1 MNVRRKLS
9 TAIKVL
15 FILIMIICAAGFTKE
30 CSKGALSGIYF
41 CAEVLVPS
49 IFPFMV
55 ISAFVVKSGVSAIL
69 GKYLDS
75 ITRTLFGLSGKCG
88 AVILLSVIGGYPV
101 GARGFI
107 QLYEQG
113 ELNKASTRKAAYFA
127 VGAGPGFLLSFVGVR
142 LLGSFEIGACIF
154 GAQVISVIILG
165 VANKYIFRDNQ
176 EYISNNELKNKYSL
190 LTDALVK
197 STVSATYGI
206 LEMCGMVVA
215 FSAVLNVV
223 RSMIENNSVKKYVDI
238 LFEVTSACNTLTA
251 EKNVLL
257 IAFSVGF
264 AGLCVH
270 FQIFQTLKEIGINKA
285 LFFLYR
291 IIQGLVT
298 ALFTYIFIRV
308 FGVTLPVFSNVQ
320 DTELSLSSSVL
331 GSVLLVLCGVCFLY
345 SIKKNKCGG
354 N

>member
-1 MNVRRKLS
+1 MNVRKKIS
-9 TAIKVL
+9 TALKTL

-30 CSKGALSGIYF
+30 CSKGVLSGIYF

-55 ISAFVVKSGVSAIL
+55 ISVFVVKSGISAML
-69 GKYLDS
+69 GKYLDG
-75 ITRTLFGLSGKCG
+75 ITNALFGLSGKCG
-88 AVILLSVIGGYPV
+88 TVILLSVIGGYPV
-101 GARGFI
+101 GARGLI

-113 ELNKASTRKAAYFA
+113 ELDKDSARKAAYFA

-142 LLGSFEIGACIF
+142 LLNSFEVGACIL
-154 GAQVISVIILG
+154 GAQVVSVIILG
-165 VANKYIFRDNQ
+165 IANKYIFREKHD
-176 EYISNNELKNKYSL
+176 YISNSELKNKYSS
-190 LTDALVK
+190 LTDAVVE

-215 FSAVLNVV
+215 FSAVGNVV
-223 RSMIENNSVKKYVDI
+223 RSLIESDVVSKYVDI
-238 LFEVTSACNTLTA
+238 LLEVTTACNTLS
-251 EKNVLL
+251 KDRNILL

-264 AGLCVH
+264 AGICVH
-270 FQIFQTLKEIGINKA
+270 FQIFQAIKDIHINKA
-285 LFFLYR
+285 VFFLYR
-291 IIQGLVT
+291 IIQGSIT

-308 FGVTLPVFSNVQ
+308 FGVTLPVFSSVQ

-331 GSVLLVLCGVCFLY
+331 GSGLLVLCGVCFLY
-345 SIKKNKCGG
+345 SIKKNKLGG